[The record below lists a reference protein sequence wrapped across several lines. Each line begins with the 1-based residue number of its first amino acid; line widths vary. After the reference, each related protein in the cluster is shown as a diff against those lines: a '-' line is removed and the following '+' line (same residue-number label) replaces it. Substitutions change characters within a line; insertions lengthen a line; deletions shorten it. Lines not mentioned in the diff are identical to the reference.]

1 MKRYTVTMHYSG
13 VISYEIEADNPQD
26 ADDVADK
33 LFWNETAESIKEN
46 VEGYRTS
53 TEEME
58 D

>member
-1 MKRYTVTMHYSG
+1 MHYSG